1 MLRSWKCTNPNCE
14 MNQKNLIV
22 MNGQPAYAQV
32 KCEKCGSLMV
42 GVESNA
48 KVVFVG
54 DYPATVLSSG
64 ALPIAKNSKGFFGS
78 LGGRKQN
85 CSVADPDIAAY
96 PQWEQAR
103 SNYQLLRP
111 DMATYLQTADLFL
124 TQGGGHAQTALVARC
139 PSHHLARPLSS
150 NPPVGL
156 HVEVHQIGRW
166 FIFGVYVLVW
176 DNPNSPWFAETTVSP
191 YDMLGANETEMAHP
205 FTHGYFWRKLFYLL
219 AQDKTELLFINE
231 NHQIAAQRTALLS
244 PGQAA
249 QFDKLLSLLES
260 LAGKQIPKPDLLKAH
275 TSYSQVVDIKGVQSR
290 MPRL

>member
-14 MNQKNLIV
+14 MNLKNLIV

-32 KCEKCGSLMV
+32 KCEKCGALMV
-42 GVESNA
+42 NVEGNS
-48 KVVFVG
+48 KVIFVG
-54 DYPATVLSSG
+54 DYPDTVLSSG
-64 ALPIAKNSKGFFGS
+64 ALPVVKSKQGFFGA
-78 LGGRKQN
+78 LAGQRETRAI
-85 CSVADPDIAAY
+85 ADPDIAQY
-96 PQWEQAR
+96 PQWKQAR
-103 SNYQLLRP
+103 ADYQLLRP
-111 DMATYLQTADLFL
+111 DMASYLQTADLFL
-124 TQGGGHAQTALVARC
+124 TQSGGKAQTVLVARC

-156 HVEVHQIGRW
+156 HMEMHQIGLW
-166 FIFGVYVLVW
+166 TIFGIYALVW

-231 NHQIAAQRTALLS
+231 NHQIAAQRTALLR

-249 QFDKLLSLLES
+249 QFDKLLTLMES
-260 LAGKQIPKPDLLKAH
+260 LAGKQIPKPELLKAH
-275 TSYSQVVDIKGVQSR
+275 TSYSQAVDIKGVQSR